1 MKNEYDFV
9 LKRNTEF
16 HNDKYW
22 QFEVCASREVPT
34 AGQQEPVLRLPR
46 SILILPTG
54 TSFTTNPSI
63 FSWGGDEENS

>member
-34 AGQQEPVLRLPR
+34 AGQQEPVLTMPR
-46 SILILPTG
+46 SILILLTG
-54 TSFTTNPSI
+54 TFFTKNPSI
-63 FSWGGDEENS
+63 FSLSGDEEKS